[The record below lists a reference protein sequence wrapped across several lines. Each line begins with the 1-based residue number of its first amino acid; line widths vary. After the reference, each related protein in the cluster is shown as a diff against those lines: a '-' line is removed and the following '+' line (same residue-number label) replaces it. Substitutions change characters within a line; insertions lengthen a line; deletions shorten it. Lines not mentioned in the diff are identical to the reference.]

1 MEQLGISLLDLNNP
15 DPVSTILVIT
25 ASPRGDRSVSRTLTA
40 HFADSWA
47 QNHPEDT
54 ILLRDVGHHPVP
66 HVTEPWVVGAFAPS
80 DAQTPESKA
89 AIAVSDQLVDEFIAA
104 DRYIFGVPM
113 YNFNV
118 PSTFKAYIDQI
129 VRAGK
134 TFAVGPNGYEGLVKN
149 KKALFIVSSG
159 GPSTASATSPYNF
172 QEPYLRVIF
181 GFIGLTDL
189 TFVAADSLNQG
200 EDAAKLSRERA
211 ENALKEL
218 AATW

>member
-1 MEQLGISLLDLNNP
+1 M
-15 DPVSTILVIT
+15 STILVIT
-25 ASPRGDRSVSRTLTA
+25 ASPRGERSVSRTLTNV
-40 HFADSWA
+40 FAEAWA

-54 ILLRDVGHHPVP
+54 ILLRDIGHHPVP
-66 HVTEPWVVGAFAPS
+66 HVTEPWVAGAFAPA

-89 AIAVSDQLVDEFIAA
+89 AIAVSDQLLGEFLSA

-113 YNFNV
+113 YNFNI

-134 TFAVGPNGYEGLVKN
+134 TFAVGPNGYEGLVKD
-149 KKALFIVSSG
+149 KKALFITSSG
-159 GPSTASATSPYNF
+159 GAYLPNTPMAAYNF

-181 GFIGLTDL
+181 GFIGVTDVQ
-189 TFVAADSLNQG
+189 FVAADSLNMG
-200 EDAAKLSRERA
+200 EDAARHSREKA

>member
-1 MEQLGISLLDLNNP
+1 MSK
-15 DPVSTILVIT
+15 VLVIT
-25 ASPRGDRSVSRTLTA
+25 ASPRGERSVSRTLTIN
-40 HFADSWA
+40 FAQLWA
-47 QNHPEDT
+47 QQHPQDT

-66 HVTEPWVVGAFAPS
+66 HVTEPWMVGSFAPQ

-89 AIAVSDQLVDEFIAA
+89 AIAVSDELVKEFLSA
-104 DRYIFGVPM
+104 DRYVFGVPM
-113 YNFNV
+113 HNFNI

-134 TFAVGPNGYEGLVKN
+134 TYAVGPNGYEGLVKN
-149 KKALFIVSSG
+149 KKALFITTSG
-159 GPSTASATSPYNF
+159 GAYAPGTPLASYNF

-189 TFVAADSLNQG
+189 QFISADSMNQG
-200 EDAAKLSRERA
+200 EDAAKHSREKA

-218 AATW
+218 AASW